1 MLESDRLTIASK
13 SSGNWFF
20 TTAAAAGYMG
30 LSLGEVLSLI
40 HTGILKPN
48 YSSLP
53 WVLVRVRDC
62 TLWLAKSRNVGHVF
76 DARDAKLNAVFSES
90 VVEGYVILDVP
101 FAYQLPLP
109 SGGTNE
115 GWGE

>member
-1 MLESDRLTIASK
+1 
-13 SSGNWFF
+13 
-20 TTAAAAGYMG
+20 
-30 LSLGEVLSLI
+30 
-40 HTGILKPN
+40 
-48 YSSLP
+48 
-53 WVLVRVRDC
+53 
-62 TLWLAKSRNVGHVF
+62 LAKSRNVGHVF